1 MEDKVDVEKEYNSLV
16 ENGADVVDVRGKKFN
31 IHWMRA
37 GTQRKVSSIITKYG
51 DDDTVQYR
59 CAAAFILNS
68 FWSILFFHWIYWRY
82 MFYIKEYT
90 FDELAPVIEMS
101 KKKIQL
107 KESLRNMA
115 SLIGVM
121 DTLSNQTITSVRSFL
136 QGLASEQ
143 STGLK
148 EA

>member
-1 MEDKVDVEKEYNSLV
+1 MEENFDIEKEYNSLV
-16 ENGADVVDVRGKKFN
+16 EDGADVVSIRGKKFK
-31 IHWMRA
+31 IRWMKA
-37 GTQRKVSSIITKYG
+37 GTQRKVSDIITKYG

-59 CAAAFILNS
+59 CAAAFVLNN
-68 FWSILFFHWIYWRY
+68 FWSILLFHWIYWRY

-90 FDELAPVIEMS
+90 FDELTPIIEIS

-143 STGLK
+143 STPSK
-148 EA
+148 ED